1 MRQICTRRA
10 EALKEAAYIL
20 LLPRCARDGGRAGAA
35 LCVETNTQDPLNPPP
50 LVL

>member
-20 LLPRCARDGGRAGAA
+20 LLPRCARATAGAA
-35 LCVETNTQDPLNPPP
+35 LRVGSYQGK
-50 LVL
+50 

>member
-20 LLPRCARDGGRAGAA
+20 LLPSCARAAGAA
-35 LCVETNTQDPLNPPP
+35 LCVGS
-50 LVL
+50 